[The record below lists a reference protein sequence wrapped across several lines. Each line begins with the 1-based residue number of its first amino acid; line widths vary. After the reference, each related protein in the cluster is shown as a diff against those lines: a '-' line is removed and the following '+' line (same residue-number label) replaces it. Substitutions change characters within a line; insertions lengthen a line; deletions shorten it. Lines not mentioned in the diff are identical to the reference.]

1 MRALLPLLLL
11 GVCADEDLTTC
22 TNALATV
29 TAMDD
34 ECAGAGTFS
43 SCTDDNA
50 TYATYTMTQR
60 MMECGLSVPSN
71 VIAEPGTCLG
81 AVQRLI
87 MFYHYCDCDQTCA
100 GSGSCVYNTC
110 SGDCTDNCDLSS
122 SGCGTAEC
130 QSAGDAFLDNYADM
144 ETGLPLCASDEN
156 LNAYSTTLVQNRATE
171 NQAYVRSLFRSSQ
184 RREPTEHLLHARTGS
199 SLNKDSGSAA

>member
-11 GVCADEDLTTC
+11 GVRADEDLTTC

-43 SCTDDNA
+43 SCTGDNA

-60 MMECGLSVPSN
+60 MMEYGLSVPSN
-71 VIAEPGTCLG
+71 VIAEPDTCLG

-87 MFYHYCDCDQTCA
+87 MFYHYHYCDCDQTCA

-122 SGCGTAEC
+122 FLRLRHRRMPECRRRVPRQPRRHGDGLTA
-130 QSAGDAFLDNYADM
+130 
-144 ETGLPLCASDEN
+144 
-156 LNAYSTTLVQNRATE
+156 
-171 NQAYVRSLFRSSQ
+171 VRKR
-184 RREPTEHLLHARTGS
+184 
-199 SLNKDSGSAA
+199 